1 MKRLSTMIIAIVLV
15 AVSAVTAFAAG
26 INSYEQAVLDELQTS
41 VNGMTIPSQYINQAE
56 NYFNTV
62 EMTKAESD
70 QIIAAIKEGK
80 AYLESTG
87 VTAVS
92 QLTADQKQA
101 MMGYANKAAG
111 VLGLSLSYGK
121 GVLTVTDGNKTNG
134 NTSDN
139 KTVAVSGNVVKTTG
153 ADVNYIG
160 FAVLGA
166 VVVLF
171 AACGTIYLVKT
182 KKEA

>member
-1 MKRLSTMIIAIVLV
+1 MKKLSTMIIAVILV
-15 AVSAVTAFAAG
+15 AVSAVSVFAAG
-26 INSYEQAVLDELQTS
+26 INSSEQAVLDELQTS
-41 VNGMTIPSQYINQAE
+41 VNGMTIPAQYINQAE

-62 EMTKAESD
+62 DMTKEESD

-87 VTAVS
+87 VTAIS

-111 VLGLSLSYGK
+111 VLGLSLSYSK
-121 GVLTVTDGNKTNG
+121 GNLTVTSSSSNGNASGSTIGTNG
-134 NTSDN
+134 N
-139 KTVAVSGNVVKTTG
+139 VIKTTG
-153 ADVNYIG
+153 ANANFIG
-160 FAVLGA
+160 FVVLGA
-166 VVVLF
+166 VAVLF
-171 AACGTIYLVKT
+171 VAGGALYLVKT

>member
-1 MKRLSTMIIAIVLV
+1 MKKFSALVLALVLV
-15 AVSAVTAFAAG
+15 AAAAVTAFAAG
-26 INSYEQAVLDELQTS
+26 INSNEQAVLNELQTS

-56 NYFNTV
+56 NYFNTI

-70 QIIAAIKEGK
+70 QIIAAIREGK

-92 QLTADQKQA
+92 QLTAEQKQT

-111 VLGLSLSYGK
+111 VLGLSLSYAK
-121 GVLTVTDGNKTNG
+121 GTLTVTDGNKTNG
-134 NTSDN
+134 SASDN

-153 ADVNYIG
+153 ADVNGIG
-160 FAVLGA
+160 FVVLGA
-166 VVVLF
+166 VVVLL